1 MLFQAIEDES
11 NGRGMG
17 YGMGSGGAMKCA
29 RGVPMACGAM
39 GAPGGADVPIAV
51 RTNFA
56 ALACVH
62 ADVRTDAAGACT
74 VPVPLPDS
82 LTKYH
87 VIAVACTAQSVFG
100 VGGARSRSRC
110 RSRSARRCSSS
121 ECRGPCP
128 LGGRGPEP
136 DGQCCR

>member
-1 MLFQAIEDES
+1 MVSLLSRDWGRVLFQAIEDES

-29 RGVPMACGAM
+29 RGVPMAFGAI
-39 GAPGGADVPIAV
+39 GAPGGADVPIAM

-74 VPVPLPDS
+74 VPVSLPDS
-82 LTKYH
+82 LMKYH

-100 VGGARSRSRC
+100 VGEGAVEV
-110 RSRSARRCSSS
+110 AL
-121 ECRGPCP
+121 PLTVCP
-128 LGGRGPEP
+128 ALP
-136 DGQCCR
+136 QF